1 MPTALLRYDDKS
13 VTPQPVYGSRSR
25 WRTMPSGVESARLL
39 SFRKA
44 WRVVAHDGVT
54 VRADWW
60 ALQEGSC
67 LQIRLADRYRSERQ

>member
-44 WRVVAHDGVT
+44 WRVIAHDGVT
-54 VRADWW
+54 VRADWR
-60 ALQEGSC
+60 ALQEGSN
-67 LQIRLADRYRSERQ
+67 QKFRSEDRYRTGRQ